1 MLRLMIAA
9 ACKAVH
15 VGEPPMGQRLPR
27 IERGRLREQRP
38 VAFDDV
44 NLRVKT
50 YDDPRG
56 QHGWRGK
63 GFDGVAAQ
71 LVRPKDA
78 TALRI
83 GQLDRSKVSLGVAP
97 QMAGGDILRIHEGSR
112 DCGRWLRNEKA
123 VPLAMMLIL
132 RSFAKPKIMSLVTA
146 SATATSSGVADVNG
160 ITRIVG
166 PRGRAACWPDG
177 ASRWA
182 TSTKLILA
190 GLETDRCAAAKPDL
204 SDVASMPSF

>member
-15 VGEPPMGQRLPR
+15 VGEPPMERLPR

-63 GFDGVAAQ
+63 GLDGVAPQ
-71 LVRPKDA
+71 LVRPKNA

-97 QMAGGDILRIHEGSR
+97 QMAGGDILRIHEAAATAGV
-112 DCGRWLRNEKA
+112 WLRNEK
-123 VPLAMMLIL
+123 
-132 RSFAKPKIMSLVTA
+132 
-146 SATATSSGVADVNG
+146 
-160 ITRIVG
+160 
-166 PRGRAACWPDG
+166 
-177 ASRWA
+177 
-182 TSTKLILA
+182 
-190 GLETDRCAAAKPDL
+190 RCL
-204 SDVASMPSF
+204 WQ